1 MVGAGGA
8 IINYLFPGAREAPES
23 KGAENIVSMEDIRLE
38 QGLHEECGVFGI
50 YDPEGSCAQTTYYGL
65 YALQHRGRRPAELP
79 PSTAGSSP
87 SIRMWDWSAR
97 SSTGRPF
104 SA

>member
-50 YDPEGSCAQTTYYGL
+50 YDPEGSCAQTTYYGPVSYTHL
-65 YALQHRGRRPAELP
+65 DVYKRQPVRGAG
-79 PSTAGSSP
+79 TAQPGQ
-87 SIRMWDWSAR
+87 
-97 SSTGRPF
+97 
-104 SA
+104 